1 MMSVSRMALVAA
13 LGGSAVLLA
22 TPADAQRRNRN
33 QQPAAAAA
41 QPQGRTLNLSREER
55 AVLVPL
61 EAAAAG
67 ADRAAQDAALA
78 AAQPVVRGAD
88 ARYAF
93 ARFQMRIATQRNDN
107 AMMARGVDMAIDS
120 GAAPPEEMVVLL
132 GAQGDAALQANDNA
146 KAERALTRLSQLRP
160 NDIDVQAR
168 LAQLRINQGRVG
180 EGLTALQTAI
190 SASTAAGQRAPENWY
205 RFALAR
211 SFDSRDPAVRSR
223 AVGFGRALVGAYP
236 TAVNWRD
243 ALLVYRE
250 VAGLDTAAQIDL
262 SRLMVAAG
270 ALAGERDYYEFAN
283 SLNQGGYPAE
293 AKAVLDAGIARRM
306 VDANRSPFRE
316 LLATANGRIPA
327 DRADLPASQRT
338 ALAAATGTPALRTGD
353 AFLGYARYP
362 EAIAL
367 YQAALQKGGV
377 DANLVNTRLG
387 IAYALS
393 GQRPLA
399 EATFRA
405 VTGPRAELAAFWLL
419 WLQQPR

>member
-13 LGGSAVLLA
+13 LGGTAVLFA
-22 TPADAQRRNRN
+22 APADAQRRNR
-33 QQPAAAAA
+33 QQPAPAAA
-41 QPQGRTLNLSREER
+41 QPQGRVLNLTPAER

-61 EAAAAG
+61 ETAAG
-67 ADRAAQDAALA
+67 GTDRAAQDAALA
-78 AAQPVVRGAD
+78 AAQPIVRSPD

-93 ARFQMRIATQRNDN
+93 ARYQMRIADQRGDN
-107 AMMARGVDMAIDS
+107 AMLGRALDMSIDS
-120 GAAPPEEMVVLL
+120 GVAPPNEMVVFLR
-132 GAQGDAALQANDNA
+132 AQADLALNARDNN
-146 KAERALTRLSQLRP
+146 KAERALTRLGQLQP

-168 LAQLRINQGRVG
+168 LAQLRINQGRVAD
-180 EGLTALQTAI
+180 GLTALQSAI
-190 SASTAAGQRAPENWY
+190 SASTAAGQPAPESWY

-211 SFDSRDPAVRSR
+211 SFDSRDAAIRGR

-250 VAGLDTAAQIDL
+250 VAAPDAATQIDL

-270 ALAGERDYYEFAN
+270 TMAGERDYYDFAN
-283 SLNQGGYPAE
+283 GLNQGGYPAE
-293 AKAVLDAGIARRM
+293 AKAVLEAGIARRM
-306 VDANRSPFRE
+306 VDASRSPFRE
-316 LLATANGRIPA
+316 LLATANARIPA
-327 DRADLPASQRT
+327 DRADLAASQRS

-399 EATFRA
+399 ETALRA

-419 WLQQPR
+419 WLQQPPR